1 MYAKKN
7 FKFLQYRYIL
17 ISETNIST
25 RKENTMERFAE
36 IQERNHRLMSKATEL
51 ENKAMEAIG
60 CGNFEE
66 FDRLMTE
73 INAIQA
79 QYEEYR

>member
-1 MYAKKN
+1 MG
-7 FKFLQYRYIL
+7 
-17 ISETNIST
+17 
-25 RKENTMERFAE
+25 RFAE
-36 IQERNHRLMSKATEL
+36 IQEKNHKLMDKATEL

-60 CGNFEE
+60 CGDFGE